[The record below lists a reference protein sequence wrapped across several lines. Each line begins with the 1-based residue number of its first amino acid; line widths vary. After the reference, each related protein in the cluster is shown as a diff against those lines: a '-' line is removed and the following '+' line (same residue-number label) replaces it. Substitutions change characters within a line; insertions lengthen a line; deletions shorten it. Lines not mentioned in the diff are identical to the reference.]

1 MAKATLLKSLAIV
14 FLHNKH
20 NDRWEDALGFFF
32 TSGKQIFCDW
42 QYKCD
47 LLSLISNVQFAE
59 GSRLTEKQTNSAI
72 FFVSFLER
80 VFHSTQ
86 VFTDDKAHVW
96 EISLPWNRNYI
107 CGADI
112 YNFNSQC
119 DNPSNSIQKSS
130 SLLQKNLHGV
140 SSVHNR
146 DRSLCGEC
154 SLHWRSHNAIFVFF
168 PWKTVSW
175 RRWHSHNFR
184 IHWNQQFN
192 PYGHCYVRGS
202 TCVGRLPTLLSKHG

>member
-1 MAKATLLKSLAIV
+1 M
-14 FLHNKH
+14 
-20 NDRWEDALGFFF
+20 F
-32 TSGKQIFCDW
+32 TWGNW
-42 QYKCD
+42 
-47 LLSLISNVQFAE
+47 LM
-59 GSRLTEKQTNSAI
+59 EKQTLSIQFFGSFRDSVLNSEHI
-72 FFVSFLER
+72 F
-80 VFHSTQ
+80 TY
-86 VFTDDKAHVW
+86 DGAHVW
-96 EISLPWNRNYI
+96 EISLPWNRNSI

-112 YNFNSQC
+112 YDFNSQC
-119 DNPSNSIQKSS
+119 NDLSNSIQKSS
-130 SLLQKNLHGV
+130 SLLQKNFHGV

>member
-1 MAKATLLKSLAIV
+1 MRWCSWLFLYVRKANSL
-14 FLHNKH
+14 
-20 NDRWEDALGFFF
+20 
-32 TSGKQIFCDW
+32 Q
-42 QYKCD
+42 
-47 LLSLISNVQFAE
+47 
-59 GSRLTEKQTNSAI
+59 LTKQTQFLVFNFKRSVYLRKLVDGETNSVDTI
-72 FFVSFLER
+72 FRIFRDSVLNSE
-80 VFHSTQ
+80 HI
-86 VFTDDKAHVW
+86 FTYDGAHVW
-96 EISLPWNRNYI
+96 EISLPWNRNSI

-112 YNFNSQC
+112 YDFNSQC
-119 DNPSNSIQKSS
+119 NDLSNSIQKSS
-130 SLLQKNLHGV
+130 SLLQKNFHGV